1 MNKNKIIRWLKS
13 TDLPISVISRKSS
26 ISRNTL
32 YSWKEGKAEIRDK
45 NAEKLYS
52 LYGTQIDNIE
62 GESSRMEYKYMAELQ
77 KDVIS
82 QKDKEIA
89 SLQQQLDD
97 SRIDNNVEDLVVNYD
112 YVTKYHM
119 KLSSKGVLMSFTETT
134 ADNTSMFTDKQKVWY
149 KKQLDIGTFH
159 PWISHP
165 IINHLDKDSLKETNN
180 LVSLLCY
187 GDKNVKIKS
196 FIKSLL
202 NPQINVVVVLHDNDN
217 NKIVMNANTVFK
229 IGYDQETKISVIL
242 NEALT
247 K

>member
-1 MNKNKIIRWLKS
+1 MNKSKIIRWLKS

-52 LYGTQIDNIE
+52 LYHNQIDNTE
-62 GESSRMEYKYMAELQ
+62 GESRSMEYKYMAELQ

-97 SRIDNNVEDLVVNYD
+97 SRIDSNVEDLVVNYD
-112 YVTKYHM
+112 FVTKYHM
-119 KLSSKGVLMSFTETT
+119 KLSPKGVLMAFTKST
-134 ADNTSMFTDKQKVWY
+134 ASNTDMFTDKQKSWY
-149 KKQLDIGTFH
+149 LKCLDIGMFH
-159 PWISHP
+159 PWTKHP
-165 IINHLDKDSLKETNN
+165 IVKHLDTDSLKETNN

-187 GDKNVKIKS
+187 GDKDVKIKS
-196 FIKSLL
+196 FINSLL

-217 NKIVMNANTVFK
+217 NKIVMNANTTFALGVA
-229 IGYDQETKISVIL
+229 QETKISIIL

-247 K
+247 N